1 MKALQTVF
9 LMLISDESVLKAVK
23 VALYTKRQKE
33 LSNSRALDCCK
44 ILQKIVRSFLYLAL
58 KIDKQS
64 CNFNDQ
70 LTVGL
75 TVGAFNLCVFREG
88 ILCGFY

>member
-1 MKALQTVF
+1 MKELQTVF

-44 ILQKIVRSFLYLAL
+44 ILQKIVPSFLYLAL

-75 TVGAFNLCVFREG
+75 TVGAFNLCVLREG

>member
-44 ILQKIVRSFLYLAL
+44 ILQKIVRSFLYLTLKLWRL

-70 LTVGL
+70 LAVGL
-75 TVGAFNLCVFREG
+75 TVGAFNLCVLREG
-88 ILCGFY
+88 I